1 MCNKDNLYFKETER
15 SGDEQIVFDGGSGR
29 WEFGW
34 EECVQLL
41 GGSPRWDVGVLNM
54 FSGPVKLLEFRCHE
68 GVEMEEAL
76 R

>member
-1 MCNKDNLYFKETER
+1 MYFKETER

-34 EECVQLL
+34 EECVQHL
-41 GGSPRWDVGVLNM
+41 GGRLRWDVGVLDM
-54 FSGPVKLLEFRCHE
+54 FCGPVDFRCHE